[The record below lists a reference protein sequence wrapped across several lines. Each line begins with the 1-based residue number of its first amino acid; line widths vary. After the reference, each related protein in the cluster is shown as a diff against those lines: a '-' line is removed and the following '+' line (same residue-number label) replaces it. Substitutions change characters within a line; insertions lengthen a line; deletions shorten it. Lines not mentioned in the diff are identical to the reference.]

1 MKKVSLVLM
10 TTLMAGG
17 IALQAQAEDATGALV
32 VPVIGEKDI
41 HADYIEKYRVVTSEG
56 EVFYLRANQDKL
68 LVKGLQPGTH
78 TINSVE
84 AMDIDKGKLGATN
97 PVNIEFTI
105 EEGKVTVLPT
115 TFEVTLKRNP
125 DWADDDYHVMQE
137 WAFVTTTDETADQL
151 AATYSNAL

>member
-1 MKKVSLVLM
+1 MKKLPMALM
-10 TTLMAGG
+10 IALMASGM
-17 IALQAQAEDATGALV
+17 AVQANADDASGSLV
-32 VPVIGEKDI
+32 VPVNGEKDI

-56 EVFYLRANQDKL
+56 EVFYLRATQDKL

-78 TINSVE
+78 SISSVE
-84 AMDIDKGKLGATN
+84 AMDIDSGKLGATN

-105 EEGKVTVLPT
+105 EEGKTTILPS

-137 WAFVTTTDETADQL
+137 WTFIKTSADTINEL
-151 AATYSNAL
+151 AATYSNTL